1 MNEDGKNKLLEKWC
15 NTQQERGAQ
24 IASSEFC
31 ASYMKDVL
39 SSLEH
44 EADFNQFSDMKAH
57 VDDMARRE
65 YILSRVGHAK
75 AVAEN
80 FTPKAIKN
88 LRPDVAGCVL
98 AWQYS
103 VGCFQGYYPIS
114 EIKPVKEG
122 SKRKPKTHYSRS
134 RSYNQKRTKVVALLE
149 IVKWMW
155 ALHKENGGDIWQ
167 F

>member
-1 MNEDGKNKLLEKWC
+1 MNEDGKNKLFEKWY
-15 NTQQERGAQ
+15 NAKQARGAQ
-24 IASSEFC
+24 MASSEFC

-57 VDDMARRE
+57 VDDLVRRD
-65 YILSRVGHAK
+65 YILSRVGHSK

-98 AWQYS
+98 VWQYS
-103 VGCFQGYYPIS
+103 VGSFQGYYPIS

-122 SKRKPKTHYSRS
+122 SKRKPRTHYSRS

-149 IVKWMW
+149 IVKWLW
-155 ALHKENGGDIWQ
+155 TLHKENGGDIWP